1 MKKALLSILCLL
13 AVLLTAAAVTASAA
27 DVSDSGTCGEV
38 TWTLDRDGTLTL
50 SGSGSTKYFMEPGQ
64 WPWDPYHDQI
74 RSVVVQDG
82 VQIGRI
88 FEDFCR
94 TAVKNKNEL
103 RTILPERA
111 DFAEVYRYLRSQGE
125 FHHKPEHM
133 VHVFGNRISYGKI
146 RVILEAM
153 KQLGLIE
160 FAEGIKSSRISL
172 LSVSGRVD
180 LETADII
187 RKIREALQ

>member
-1 MKKALLSILCLL
+1 MMFFTSSQEFPFQKGETVDI
-13 AVLLTAAAVTASAA
+13 AATLDISEYGGNRSVSVIVKDVKASADDTEA
-27 DVSDSGTCGEV
+27 ILES
-38 TWTLDRDGTLTL
+38 
-50 SGSGSTKYFMEPGQ
+50 
-64 WPWDPYHDQI
+64 
-74 RSVVVQDG
+74 
-82 VQIGRI
+82 GRI